1 MYTECAANCL
11 KCDINGANLCDPG
24 FCAPGYL
31 NTAFA
36 TSCVGGYCAKVSFI
50 HIRHSTFSVNSDIF
64 CLSELCIVWPQSC
77 SVCQQLSDVW
87 REWRGQ
93 VWQVSDGIHSHRH
106 TILRW
111 YFPCFVAYTFL
122 MDTVHCNTTMV
133 QHVKQLVCVCVQRVL
148 LSVVC
153 VIALVRE
160 NVTLRASQVMV
171 QTKQLGPA
179 LVSGH

>member
-1 MYTECAANCL
+1 
-11 KCDINGANLCDPG
+11 
-24 FCAPGYL
+24 
-31 NTAFA
+31 
-36 TSCVGGYCAKVSFI
+36 
-50 HIRHSTFSVNSDIF
+50 
-64 CLSELCIVWPQSC
+64 
-77 SVCQQLSDVW
+77 
-87 REWRGQ
+87 
-93 VWQVSDGIHSHRH
+93 
-106 TILRW
+106 
-111 YFPCFVAYTFL
+111 
-122 MDTVHCNTTMV
+122 MV